1 MTVLLYHDV
10 VARSDADS
18 VGFPG
23 PLAARY
29 KLEPD
34 RFEAHLDAIASTGLE
49 VGFLPWLSDRDSLLP
64 RSRTVLTFD
73 DGGAS
78 ALLIG
83 RALEQRGWRGYFFIP
98 TSAVGRRGF
107 LDVEGIKALAARGH
121 VVGTHS
127 HTHPTYM
134 GRLPLSELV
143 GEWQRSRDVLGEI
156 LGEEPDVAS
165 VPGGFLSARVI
176 ESAARA
182 GLRVLMTSEPSRRV
196 RWFGDLTI
204 LGRFGIWS
212 STSPSRAAAYAACS
226 RRARAQLWIEWRAKH
241 ATKRVSPAAYQRLR
255 ALRASHRRVR

>member
-10 VARSDADS
+10 VARSEADS

-34 RFEAHLDAIASTGLE
+34 RFEAHLDAIASTSLE
-49 VGFLPWLSDRDSLLP
+49 VGLLHTLSDRDRLLP

-73 DGGAS
+73 DGGTS
-78 ALLIG
+78 ADRIG
-83 RALEQRGWRGYFFIP
+83 RALERRGWRGYFFIP
-98 TSAVGRRGF
+98 TCAVGQPGF
-107 LDVEGIKALAARGH
+107 LDAEGIKALAARGH
-121 VVGTHS
+121 VIGTHS

-134 GRLPLSELV
+134 GRLPLDELV
-143 GEWQRSRDVLGEI
+143 GEWRRSRALLGEI

-176 ESAARA
+176 ESAAIA

-196 RWFGDLTI
+196 RWFGDLAA
-204 LGRFGIWS
+204 LGRFAIWS
-212 STSPSRAAAYAACS
+212 STPPSRAAAYAACS
-226 RRARAQLWIEWRAKH
+226 RRARAQLWVEWRAKH
-241 ATKRVSPAAYQRLR
+241 ATKRVSPAAYQALRTLR
-255 ALRASHRRVR
+255 ARRRVC